1 MGDEVA
7 SDDDKNNIEMIH
19 EEEEVDTTFD
29 LPKIEAINFSETDE
43 SQKPAGRGETLLES
57 FILPG

>member
-1 MGDEVA
+1 MA

-19 EEEEVDTTFD
+19 EEETTFD
-29 LPKIEAINFSETDE
+29 LPKIEPINFSETDE
-43 SQKPAGRGETLLES
+43 SQQPARGDETLLES

>member
-1 MGDEVA
+1 VEDEVA

-19 EEEEVDTTFD
+19 EEETTFD
-29 LPKIEAINFSETDE
+29 LPKIEPINFSETDE
-43 SQKPAGRGETLLES
+43 SQQPARGDETLLES